1 MIRARI
7 TGTGSYVPEKVL
19 TNLDIEKFIDT
30 NDEWIRTRT
39 GICERHIAAD
49 GENTSD
55 MATRAA
61 ERAMEMAGVSAEDLD
76 LIVVGTITGDYPW
89 PATACI
95 VQGNLGAINAG
106 AFDVSAACSGFL
118 YALSCAIDRVEAGR
132 CKKALVI
139 GAEILSRIVN
149 WEDRNTCILFG
160 DAAGAVI
167 VEAGEGDRGI
177 LSTHLHA
184 DGTQLELLY
193 QPGFGTKFLPSVE
206 ALRDKNYF
214 LQMQGNEVFKVA
226 VRSMSEVANTAL
238 QENGMTAKDVDLFIP
253 HQANIRIL
261 KATAKKI
268 GLKDEQVYINVNRY
282 GNTSGATI
290 PLALDEANRAGR
302 LKEGD
307 IILLDAFG
315 GGFTWAATLLRW

>member
-1 MIRARI
+1 VIRARI

-19 TNLDIEKFIDT
+19 TNQDIEKFLDT
-30 NDEWIRTRT
+30 NDEWIRART
-39 GICERHIAAD
+39 GISERHIAAD
-49 GENTSD
+49 GEQTSD
-55 MATRAA
+55 LATRAA

-95 VQGNLGAINAG
+95 VQGNLGAKNAG

-139 GAEILSRIVN
+139 GAEVLSRIVN

-206 ALRDKNYF
+206 ALKEKNYF

-226 VRSMSEVANTAL
+226 VRSMSEVANIAL
-238 QENGMTAKDVDLFIP
+238 QANGMTAEDVDLFIP

-261 KATAKKI
+261 NATAKKI
-268 GLKDEQVYINVNRY
+268 GLKDEQVYINVNRF

-307 IILLDAFG
+307 VVLLDAFG